1 VKANTNHSTYILFWD
16 NPVLGLLKEPNRH
29 SAALM
34 KSIHTERYSTLI
46 RALIAC
52 RKEQGLSQTELARR
66 VGRPQSYI
74 SKVENAER
82 RLDVVEFLEICE
94 AIGVDGGE
102 VMRGV

>member
-1 VKANTNHSTYILFWD
+1 
-16 NPVLGLLKEPNRH
+16 
-29 SAALM
+29 M

-46 RALIAC
+46 QALITC
-52 RKEQGLSQTELARR
+52 RKEKGLSQTELARR

-94 AIGVDGGE
+94 AIGVEGGK